1 MQQGS
6 ETSVKKTFISFMGLL
21 LLLTSCAPDGKEEIV
36 QKQDE
41 KDEEELSIVPSYR
54 LADDN
59 YKMILPFRPSKARGV
74 VVNQV
79 KNRIDIDEMEDG
91 LRRHSTDLFDPQKYY
106 FEEGQYLTENMVY
119 DWLGRFPTDKQ
130 LEREVKEEIAR
141 RKQEKLNYNEERIRD
156 GLQQGLNPPL
166 KDQAKKKDYEDNPR
180 YLSHILEQN
189 YLEQKDDQTVEL
201 VGISIGLALK
211 SVYKYKEDPDGPD
224 YYKDIPDKEVLK
236 EGKEIAEQVLER
248 LRGIEGL
255 EDVPIMIALYQEQE
269 ESSPIPGSFIAKTS
283 VGKGNKSID
292 KWEETNEEYVLFP
305 SSDAKKKY
313 HDDYELIKSFGQSIS
328 EYFPNYVGYMGEGF
342 YLNDELNK
350 LSINIP
356 LEFYGRAE
364 VVGFTQYAY
373 GLVKNIFPN
382 HYDIEIKISSTGK
395 LESLIYR
402 EAGKEDP
409 TVHILH

>member
-6 ETSVKKTFISFMGLL
+6 ETSVKKVFISLMGIL
-21 LLLTSCAPDGKEEIV
+21 LLLTSCAPDSKEEIV
-36 QKQDE
+36 QKKDE
-41 KDEEELSIVPSYR
+41 TDEEELSIVPSYR

-91 LRRHSTDLFDPQKYY
+91 LRRHSTDLFNPQKYY
-106 FEEGQYLTENMVY
+106 FEEGQYLTEDMVY
-119 DWLGRFPTDKQ
+119 DWLGRYPTDSQ
-130 LEREVKEEIAR
+130 LERKVKDEIAR
-141 RKQEKLNYNEERIRD
+141 RKREKLNYNEESIRA
-156 GLQQGLNPPL
+156 GFQQGLNPAL
-166 KDQAKKKDYEDNPR
+166 KDKAKKKDYEENPR

-224 YYKDIPDKEVLK
+224 YYKDIPEKEMLK
-236 EGKEIAEQVLER
+236 EGKKIAEQVLER

-255 EDVPIMIALYQEQE
+255 EDVPIMIALYEEQE

-283 VGKGNKSID
+283 VGKGSKSID
-292 KWEETNEEYVLFP
+292 KWEATNEEYMLFP
-305 SSDAKKKY
+305 SSEAKKQY
-313 HDDYELIKSFGQSIS
+313 HDDYELIKGFGQSIS

-342 YLNDELNK
+342 YLNEELNK

-373 GLVKNIFPN
+373 GLIKSIFPN
-382 HYDIEIKISSTGK
+382 HYDIEVKISSAGK

-402 EAGKEDP
+402 ESGEEDP